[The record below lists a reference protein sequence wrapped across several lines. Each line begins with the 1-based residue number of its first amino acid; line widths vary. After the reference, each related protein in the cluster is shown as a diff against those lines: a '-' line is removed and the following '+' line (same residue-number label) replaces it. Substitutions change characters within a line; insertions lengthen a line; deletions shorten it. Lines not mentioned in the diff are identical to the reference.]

1 MEKYLDEMQACVIQE
16 TGISNQAQAK
26 IQRNSILRDYA
37 KKMCD
42 AFEQEYSDATS
53 GRYVFFIFKAAF
65 GKGVAYVFIF

>member
-1 MEKYLDEMQACVIQE
+1 MKQLRESQEKIEDTIAYLEKYLDEMQACVIQE

-42 AFEQEYSDATS
+42 AFEQEY
-53 GRYVFFIFKAAF
+53 
-65 GKGVAYVFIF
+65 